1 MPSVN
6 QSVNPRNGSFLCCAL
21 KSVPII
27 FQYFLLSFYKVDSSN
42 LALNVNEEL
51 FLFLL
56 ETSGR
61 KGKKKKPFHRHISRV
76 LCQLEVHGYK
86 LIRQFRNQNGLQWY
100 GVQMIVAFISLS
112 YRLNTTENLM
122 EVQTANNLPLEFL

>member
-6 QSVNPRNGSFLCCAL
+6 QSVNPLNGSFLGCVL

-61 KGKKKKPFHRHISRV
+61 KGKKKPFHRHISRV
-76 LCQLEVHGYK
+76 LCQLEAHGYK
-86 LIRQFRNQNGLQWY
+86 LTRQFRNQNGLQWY

-122 EVQTANNLPLEFL
+122 EVQTANNLPLEFV

>member
-6 QSVNPRNGSFLCCAL
+6 QSVNPLNGSFLCCAL

-61 KGKKKKPFHRHISRV
+61 KGKKTPSHRHISRV
-76 LCQLEVHGYK
+76 LCQLEAHGYK
-86 LIRQFRNQNGLQWY
+86 LTRQFRNQNGLQWY

-112 YRLNTTENLM
+112 YRLNTTEN
-122 EVQTANNLPLEFL
+122 

>member
-6 QSVNPRNGSFLCCAL
+6 QSVNPLNGSFLGCAL

-61 KGKKKKPFHRHISRV
+61 KGKKKTIPSTHFSCSMPVRSP
-76 LCQLEVHGYK
+76 
-86 LIRQFRNQNGLQWY
+86 
-100 GVQMIVAFISLS
+100 
-112 YRLNTTENLM
+112 RL
-122 EVQTANNLPLEFL
+122 

>member
-27 FQYFLLSFYKVDSSN
+27 FQYFLLSFYKVDSSS

-51 FLFLL
+51 FFFLL

-61 KGKKKKPFHRHISRV
+61 KGKKKKTIPSTHFSCSMPVRSP
-76 LCQLEVHGYK
+76 
-86 LIRQFRNQNGLQWY
+86 
-100 GVQMIVAFISLS
+100 
-112 YRLNTTENLM
+112 RL
-122 EVQTANNLPLEFL
+122 